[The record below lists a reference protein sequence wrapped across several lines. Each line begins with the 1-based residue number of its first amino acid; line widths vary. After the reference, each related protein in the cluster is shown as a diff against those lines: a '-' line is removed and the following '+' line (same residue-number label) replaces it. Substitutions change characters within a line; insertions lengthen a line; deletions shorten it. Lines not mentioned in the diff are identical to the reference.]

1 MRHETFAFS
10 APLSRKLTDV
20 TSPNTSP
27 ESQQAD
33 SAIEST
39 RTFPLWVIT
48 VGVAAVIWTIDQ
60 ITKFI
65 AVATL
70 EGQPSIE
77 VIGSVLK
84 LTFVRN
90 PGAAF
95 SLGSGYTIIFSL
107 LAFVVVGVI
116 IYTAP
121 TLGSIGWA
129 IALGGIL
136 GGSLGNLTDRLFRE
150 PGLLRGQVVD
160 FLQLPN
166 WPIFNVADMAVVG
179 SAGLMV
185 LLTLRGVPL
194 RVEKP

>member
-1 MRHETFAFS
+1 M
-10 APLSRKLTDV
+10 

-27 ESQQAD
+27 DSQQAD

-77 VIGSVLK
+77 VLGSVLK

-90 PGAAF
+90 PGAAL

-107 LAFVVVGVI
+107 LAFVVVDVI

-121 TLGSIGWA
+121 TLGSMGWA

-136 GGSLGNLTDRLFRE
+136 GGSLGNLTDRLFRD
-150 PGLLRGQVVD
+150 PGLLRGHVVD

-179 SAGLMV
+179 SAVLMV

>member
-1 MRHETFAFS
+1 
-10 APLSRKLTDV
+10 V
-20 TSPNTSP
+20 TSRDIPS
-27 ESQQAD
+27 D
-33 SAIEST
+33 SLQTETGVAS
-39 RTFPLWVIT
+39 RRVPLWVIT
-48 VGVAAVIWTIDQ
+48 VGLAAVIWFIDQ
-60 ITKFI
+60 ITKLI

-116 IYTAP
+116 IYTAR
-121 TLGSIGWA
+121 TLVSLGWA

-136 GGSLGNLTDRLFRE
+136 GGSLGNLTDRLLRE
-150 PGLLRGQVVD
+150 PGFLRGHVVD

-166 WPIFNVADMAVVG
+166 WPVFNVADMAIVG
-179 SAGLMV
+179 SAILMV
-185 LLTLRGVPL
+185 ILTLRGVPL

>member
-1 MRHETFAFS
+1 VPDTPS
-10 APLSRKLTDV
+10 D
-20 TSPNTSP
+20 
-27 ESQQAD
+27 SQQTETEIA
-33 SAIEST
+33 SS
-39 RTFPLWVIT
+39 RRVPLWAIT
-48 VGVAAVIWTIDQ
+48 VGVAAVIWSIDQ
-60 ITKFI
+60 ITKLI

-77 VIGSVLK
+77 VIGSILK
-84 LTFVRN
+84 FTFVRN

-121 TLGSIGWA
+121 TLGSLGWA

-136 GGSLGNLTDRLFRE
+136 GGSVGNLTDRLLRE
-150 PGLLRGQVVD
+150 PGFLRGHVVD

-179 SAGLMV
+179 AAVLMV
-185 LLTLRGVPL
+185 ILTFRGVPL

>member
-1 MRHETFAFS
+1 M
-10 APLSRKLTDV
+10 
-20 TSPNTSP
+20 TSP
-27 ESQQAD
+27 EIPLDAEP
-33 SAIEST
+33 AESGEELS
-39 RTFPLWVIT
+39 RRVPLWVVT
-48 VGVAAVIWTIDQ
+48 VSVAAVVWAIDQ
-60 ITKFI
+60 ITKLI
-65 AVATL
+65 AVANL
-70 EGQPSIE
+70 EGQPSME
-77 VIGSVLK
+77 LLGPVLK

-121 TLGSIGWA
+121 TLGSLGWA

-136 GGSLGNLTDRLFRE
+136 GGSLGNLTDRLLRE
-150 PGLLRGQVVD
+150 PGFLRGHVVD

-179 SAGLMV
+179 SAILMV
-185 LLTLRGVPL
+185 ILTLRGVPL
-194 RVEKP
+194 RVPKT